1 MGLEEAKKL
10 NITSCLITADVENI
24 ASNKTILS
32 EGGVLEN
39 TVMWKNDSLNRY
51 WIKL

>member
-10 NITSCLITADVENI
+10 KITSCLITADVENI

-32 EGGVLEN
+32 QGGVLEN